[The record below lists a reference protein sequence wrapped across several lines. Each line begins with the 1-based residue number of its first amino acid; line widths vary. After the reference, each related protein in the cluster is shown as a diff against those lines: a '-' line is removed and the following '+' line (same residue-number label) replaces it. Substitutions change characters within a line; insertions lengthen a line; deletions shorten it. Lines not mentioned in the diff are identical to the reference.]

1 MPAATFVSSDLLLRR
16 MGEVTVEHGRQLVG
30 LSQRD
35 VWEQCTDAARTAAK
49 QRTTEAS
56 SRSQNLLRSYC
67 RARQAMEELEATAS
81 KYGILPKTIEPPP
94 EISPS
99 SVLAAPCE
107 EMTEPPP
114 RCLALVPARRSRAGR
129 ITTALPLSP
138 AERQRK
144 TADGLC
150 LQPDSLAVRRDLSSD
165 TEFSDWRVL
174 VAWLRLDLSRRLSS
188 LVRSAL
194 WQVPLVVHGVCLLA
208 ILILVYLCS
217 RPQLW
222 VQLVVALVGHVG
234 KFCMC
239 RGSEFFL
246 ELDKLLLQ
254 QLPLANLSPS
264 PSAMGLGTAKPDIA
278 SVVQAAAAAAEQSSA
293 SDTFGPMDVRG
304 AAMQGAAFAIAAYDD
319 SRGGPEPPPGAA
331 LLGLTALGVW
341 MFTKVGR
348 FVA

>member
-1 MPAATFVSSDLLLRR
+1 MPAVTSVSSDLLLRR

-49 QRTTEAS
+49 QRVTEAS
-56 SRSQNLLRSYC
+56 SRSQNLLRAYC
-67 RARQAMEELEATAS
+67 RARQAMEELEAMAS
-81 KYGILPKTIEPPP
+81 RYGILPKAIEPPP
-94 EISPS
+94 EASPS
-99 SVLAAPCE
+99 TVLAAPCE

-114 RCLALVPARRSRAGR
+114 RCLALVPSRRPRLGR
-129 ITTALPLSP
+129 TTTALPLSP

-144 TADGLC
+144 TADGHF

-174 VAWLRLDLSRRLSS
+174 VAWLRLDLCRRLSS
-188 LVRSAL
+188 LVRNAL
-194 WQVPLVVHGVCLLA
+194 WQVPLVVHGLCLLA
-208 ILILVYLCS
+208 FLILVYLCS

-222 VQLVVALVGHVG
+222 VQLLVALIGHIG

-239 RGSEFFL
+239 RGSEFFF
-246 ELDKLLLQ
+246 ELNKLLLQ
-254 QLPLANLSPS
+254 QLPLANLSPA
-264 PSAMGLGTAKPDIA
+264 PSMMSLGTANPDIA
-278 SVVQAAAAAAEQSSA
+278 SVVQAAAAAAEQSGA
-293 SDTFGPMDVRG
+293 SDTFGPLDVRG

-319 SRGGPEPPPGAA
+319 SRGGSEPPPGAA

-341 MFTKVGR
+341 MCSKVGR
-348 FVA
+348 FAA